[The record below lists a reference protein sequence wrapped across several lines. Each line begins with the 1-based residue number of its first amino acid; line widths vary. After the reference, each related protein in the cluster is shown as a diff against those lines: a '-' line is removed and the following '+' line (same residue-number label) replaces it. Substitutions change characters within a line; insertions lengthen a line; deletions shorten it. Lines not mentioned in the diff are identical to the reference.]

1 MGIIILMIVLLA
13 ISLLAP
19 WFGVDTTDARSER
32 ARPENGW
39 FPPLARRSH

>member
-13 ISLLAP
+13 ICLLAP
-19 WFGVDTTDARSER
+19 LFGVDTTDASSEH

-39 FPPLARRSH
+39 FPPLAPRSH